1 MDLGTRIRA
10 LRTARQL
17 SQETVAA
24 RLHVSRQAVAKW
36 ENGTSMPS
44 TANLL
49 ALCALF
55 DVPPEQLTAPAVPPR
70 RRIVLPY
77 ALFAAALLL
86 LAAGI
91 VLYSLQPRLP
101 DGVIGYAD
109 GPTALYV
116 TGLSPLPLLL
126 GGAAAVLA
134 AIGGVLLWRA
144 QRQKG
149 GRR

>member
-1 MDLGTRIRA
+1 MNLGARTRA

-55 DVPPEQLTAPAVPPR
+55 DVPPEQLTAPAVLPR
-70 RRIVLPY
+70 RRTILPY

-86 LAAGI
+86 LAAGNAEG
-91 VLYSLQPRLP
+91 PARRWATRA
-101 DGVIGYAD
+101 IGLGMA
-109 GPTALYV
+109 AFAA
-116 TGLSPLPLLL
+116 GLV
-126 GGAAAVLA
+126 AAA
-134 AIGGVLLWRA
+134 W
-144 QRQKG
+144 K
-149 GRR
+149 RR

>member
-1 MDLGTRIRA
+1 MEEKNMQPDLGETFGEKK
-10 LRTARQL
+10 TAGKK
-17 SQETVAA
+17 
-24 RLHVSRQAVAKW
+24 KW
-36 ENGTSMPS
+36 
-44 TANLL
+44 
-49 ALCALF
+49 
-55 DVPPEQLTAPAVPPR
+55 
-70 RRIVLPY
+70 
-77 ALFAAALLL
+77 L

-116 TGLSPLPLLL
+116 TGLSPLPLPL